1 MRDWLIAV
9 ALIVSAFVVASSLVA
24 AHYMQ
29 RYQISA
35 ANGDTAVWR
44 VDTWNGKV
52 ELCTFNKSKD
62 VFSKLVP
69 EPIFDI
75 ECKDSIGGP
84 VARQ

>member
-1 MRDWLIAV
+1 MH
-9 ALIVSAFVVASSLVA
+9 SMTSFVVASSLVA
-24 AHYMQ
+24 VHYMQ

-35 ANGDTAVWR
+35 ANGDTTVWR
-44 VDTWNGKV
+44 VDTWSGKV
-52 ELCTFNKSKD
+52 ELCTLNKSKD
-62 VFSKLVP
+62 AFSKLAP